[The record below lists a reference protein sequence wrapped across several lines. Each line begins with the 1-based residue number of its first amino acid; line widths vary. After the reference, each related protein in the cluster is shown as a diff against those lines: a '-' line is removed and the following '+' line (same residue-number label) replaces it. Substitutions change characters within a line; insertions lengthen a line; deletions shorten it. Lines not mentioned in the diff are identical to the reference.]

1 MYGHATRCA
10 AAAVLLVS
18 FASQAQP
25 ARDAEVP
32 GAHCFTSLGVRFDAP
47 GSIPGGESPRR
58 IELFLDG
65 KPCIEIAPTD
75 RACEMRAP
83 PDAVCDV
90 IAPLSIAEG
99 WCHLA
104 ADGSWSANFQV
115 LSTRLLADDVAH
127 ALTAYVATP
136 EGTTV
141 REAPVD
147 VSRYHP
153 RAPNGAASVTCFQGN
168 AEFRGSTL
176 APEKGPNQG

>member
-1 MYGHATRCA
+1 MYEHGTSF
-10 AAAVLLVS
+10 AAAVALLVS
-18 FASQAQP
+18 LGSQAQP
-25 ARDAEVP
+25 TRDAEAP
-32 GAHCFTSLGVRFDAP
+32 GDGCFTSLVVRFDALV
-47 GSIPGGESPRR
+47 SNPGGENAHH

-65 KPCIEIAPTD
+65 KPCIDITPEG

-99 WCHLA
+99 WCHRA
-104 ADGSWSANFQV
+104 EDSAWSAHFQV
-115 LSTRLLADDVAH
+115 LSSRLLADDVTH
-127 ALTAYVATP
+127 ALTAYVTTP

-153 RAPNGAASVTCFQGN
+153 WDPRGSSVTCFQGN
-168 AEFRGSTL
+168 ATFARTASAL
-176 APEKGPNQG
+176 EKRPPQG

>member
-1 MYGHATRCA
+1 MYEHGTSFA

-18 FASQAQP
+18 LGSQAQP
-25 ARDAEVP
+25 SHDAEAP
-32 GAHCFTSLGVRFDAP
+32 GDACFTSLVVRFDALV
-47 GSIPGGESPRR
+47 SIPSGENPHH

-65 KPCIEIAPTD
+65 KPCIEITPEG

-83 PDAVCDV
+83 RDAVCSV

-104 ADGSWSANFQV
+104 EDGAWSAHFRV
-115 LSTRLLADDVAH
+115 LSNRLLADDVPH

-153 RAPNGAASVTCFQGN
+153 WDPNGSSVTCFQGN
-168 AEFRGSTL
+168 ATFVNT
-176 APEKGPNQG
+176 APALQKSPPQG